1 LPLRRQNAGRA
12 LPAANSHDLIDPAIQ
27 GRAFMMKAENAIV
40 GAGPYGLSI
49 AAHFRAAG
57 IESLVIGQPMA
68 SWRNNMPAGMILK
81 SEPFASNLSDPQR
94 RYTLERFYAA
104 RGRAYR
110 RIGNPL
116 PIADFLDYARWFQQ
130 QTRIEAVDATLIDLR
145 QFDNG
150 FELALADGGV
160 ISARRVILATGYL
173 PFRRMPPV
181 LDRLPSELISHS
193 SKHRDLAQFAGKDV
207 TIVGCGQSALELAVL
222 LHEEGV
228 NVRVLA
234 RADRVAWGD
243 APNLSRSML
252 RRWCYPDAGIGPG
265 WRSVI
270 VSELPNAFRRLPRK
284 IRHDYVTSSWGP
296 AGAWWLEQRARDRFP
311 LLTSHSIAHAVERG
325 GKLVLTVRSPEKTV
339 TFETDHVI
347 AATGYRVDL
356 DRIQYLSPGLRA
368 KIKTYEGAPILD
380 RALQSSIAGLHFAG
394 VASAQSFGPVMRF
407 VYGARHAAA
416 FLAAH
421 LRRDLPR
428 PSAAADAAGNAV
440 LRTDPPSI
448 YR

>member
-1 LPLRRQNAGRA
+1 
-12 LPAANSHDLIDPAIQ
+12 LPAANSHDVIDPAIQ
-27 GRAFMMKAENAIV
+27 GRVFMVKVENAIV

-94 RYTLERFYAA
+94 RYTLERCYAS
-104 RGRAYR
+104 RGMAYR
-110 RIGNPL
+110 PIGSPL
-116 PIADFLDYARWFQQ
+116 SIADFLDYARWFQQ

-145 QFDNG
+145 QVDNG

-173 PFRRMPPV
+173 PFKRMPAA
-181 LDRLPSELISHS
+181 LDSLPSELVSHS

-234 RADRVAWGD
+234 RADHVAWGD
-243 APNLSRSML
+243 APNLSRSVL
-252 RRWCYPDAGIGPG
+252 RRLCYPDAGIGPG

-270 VSELPNAFRRLPRK
+270 VSELPNVFRRLPRQ
-284 IRHDYVTSSWGP
+284 IRHDYVARSWGP
-296 AGAWWLEQRARDRFP
+296 AGAWWLEERARDRFP
-311 LLTSHSIAHAVERG
+311 LLTSHTIADAVERG
-325 GKLVLTVRSPEKTV
+325 GKLVLAVQNRQKTV

-368 KIKTYEGAPILD
+368 KIKTYEGVPILD
-380 RALQSSIAGLHFAG
+380 RALQSSIAGLHFVG
-394 VASAQSFGPVMRF
+394 VTSAQSFGPVMRF
-407 VYGARHAAA
+407 VYGAKHTAA
-416 FLAAH
+416 FLTAH
-421 LRRDLPR
+421 LRKDVPR
-428 PSAAADAAGNAV
+428 PSAAADAAENAV
-440 LRTDPPSI
+440 LRTDPRSI

>member
-1 LPLRRQNAGRA
+1 
-12 LPAANSHDLIDPAIQ
+12 
-27 GRAFMMKAENAIV
+27 MVKVENAIV

-68 SWRNNMPAGMILK
+68 SWRNNMPTGMILK
-81 SEPFASNLSDPQR
+81 SEPFASNLSDPQC

-104 RGRAYR
+104 RGMAYR
-110 RIGNPL
+110 AIGNPL

-130 QTRIEAVDATLIDLR
+130 QIRIEAVDATLIDLR
-145 QFDNG
+145 QVDNG

-160 ISARRVILATGYL
+160 ISAIRVILATGYL
-173 PFRRMPPV
+173 PYRQMPPV
-181 LDRLPSELISHS
+181 LDRLPSELVSHS

-207 TIVGCGQSALELAVL
+207 TIVGRGQSALELAVL
-222 LHEEGV
+222 LHEAGV

-234 RADRVAWGD
+234 RADRIAWGD

-252 RRWCYPDAGIGPG
+252 RRLGYPDAGIGPG
-265 WRSVI
+265 WRSLI
-270 VSELPNAFRRLPRK
+270 VSELPKAFRRLPLRA
-284 IRHDYVTSSWGP
+284 RHDYVAKSWGP
-296 AGAWWLEQRARDRFP
+296 AGAWWLEERARDRFP
-311 LLTSHSIAHAVERG
+311 ILTSHTIAHAVERG
-325 GKLVLTVRSPEKTV
+325 GKLVLTAQSPEKIV
-339 TFETDHVI
+339 TLETDHVI

-368 KIKTYEGAPILD
+368 KIRTYEGAPILD

-394 VASAQSFGPVMRF
+394 VTGAQSFGPVMRF
-407 VYGARHAAA
+407 VYGAKHAAA
-416 FLAAH
+416 FLTAH

-428 PSAAADAAGNAV
+428 AATAADAAANAV
-440 LRTDPPSI
+440 LRTDPRSI

>member
-1 LPLRRQNAGRA
+1 
-12 LPAANSHDLIDPAIQ
+12 
-27 GRAFMMKAENAIV
+27 MVKVENAIV

-68 SWRNNMPAGMILK
+68 SWRNNMPEGMILK

-94 RYTLERFYAA
+94 RYTLERFYAS
-104 RGRAYR
+104 RGGAYR
-110 RIGNPL
+110 PIGNPL
-116 PIADFLDYARWFQQ
+116 SIADFLDYARWFQQ
-130 QTRIEAVDATLIDLR
+130 QTRIEAVEATLIDLR
-145 QFDNG
+145 QVDDG

-160 ISARRVILATGYL
+160 ITARCVVLATGYL
-173 PFRRMPPV
+173 PFKRMPSV
-181 LDRLPSELISHS
+181 LDGLPSELISHS
-193 SKHRDLAQFAGKDV
+193 SEHRDLAQFAGKDV

-222 LHEEGV
+222 LHEQEV

-234 RADRVAWGD
+234 RADRVAWGK
-243 APNLSRSML
+243 APNLSRSVL
-252 RRWCYPDAGIGPG
+252 RRLCYPDAGIGPG

-270 VSELPNAFRRLPRK
+270 VSELPNGFRRLPRQF
-284 IRHDYVTSSWGP
+284 RHDYVARSWGP

-311 LLTSHSIAHAVERG
+311 LLSSHAIAHAVERG
-325 GKLVLTVRSPEKTV
+325 GKLALAVQSPGKTV

-368 KIKTYEGAPILD
+368 KIRTYEGAPILD
-380 RALQSSIAGLHFAG
+380 RALQSSIAGLHFVG
-394 VASAQSFGPVMRF
+394 VTSAQSFGPVMRF
-407 VYGARHAAA
+407 VYGAKHAAA
-416 FLAAH
+416 LLTAH
-421 LRRDLPR
+421 LRKDVPR
-428 PSAAADAAGNAV
+428 PSVAADAAGNAV
-440 LRTDPPSI
+440 LRTDPRSI